1 MRRRTLAQPA
11 ATRGEGLFTAAPVT
25 LAMRPAPAGTGVLF
39 RRVDLPETPEIPATI
54 SCLSAEPIH
63 PAFADIPPRCSCLVQ
78 DPAEVLGDG
87 PPARVGTVEHLLGA
101 LAGLG
106 ITDAIIELNAEE
118 VPIFDGSARPLTML
132 IEPAELEQTI
142 EPIVVTQE
150 LVIEDESGRIVA
162 SPQAEPGCS
171 YRYELDYGPHP
182 AIPPQQASWTD
193 SHDAASAEAFAQLV
207 APARTFSLEAEAR
220 ALKAAGLFPRL
231 TPREMLV
238 LGPMGPIDN
247 TLRFD
252 DEPARH
258 KLLDLV
264 GDLALVGRP
273 IRASIVAQR
282 SGHALNHAMA
292 ARLASLD

>member
-1 MRRRTLAQPA
+1 MRRCTLAQPA
-11 ATRGEGLFTAAPVT
+11 ATRGEGLFTARAVM
-25 LAMRPAPAGTGVLF
+25 LALRPAPAGTGVVF
-39 RRVDLPETPEIPATI
+39 RRVDLPGTPEIPATI
-54 SCLSAEPIH
+54 DRLSAEPIH

-78 DPAEVLGDG
+78 DPSEVLGDG

-106 ITDAIIELNAEE
+106 ITDAIIELDAEE
-118 VPIFDGSARPLTML
+118 VPIFDGSAGPLAMI
-132 IEPAELEQTI
+132 IEPAELDQTI
-142 EPIVVTQE
+142 EPIVVTRR
-150 LVIEDESGRIVA
+150 VVVEDESGRIVA
-162 SPQAEPGCS
+162 SPRAEPGCV

-182 AIPPQQASWTD
+182 AIPPQCASWTTL
-193 SHDAASAEAFAQLV
+193 HDAGSAGAFVRSV

-247 TLRFD
+247 ALRFE

-258 KLLDLV
+258 KLLDLI

-273 IRASIVAQR
+273 IQASIVAQR
-282 SGHALNHAMA
+282 SGHALNHALA
-292 ARLASLD
+292 ARLAAPD